1 MPELDLFLNEP
12 YLKYG
17 IRQYVK
23 WNPTV
28 APHILCYGATGS
40 GKTVACKLIL
50 SRIAKHIP
58 DSQIWVNDFKG
69 DNTDF
74 LFCRNSK
81 RYFRFRECEQGFDE
95 FYKLFLKRQSGEDTT
110 QNFVICYFDEWASYI
125 QSLERKKSELE
136 KGKLSTL
143 LMMSRSYNMHI
154 LQSFQRCDSVYFSSG
169 SRDQYGVVTALG
181 NLTTQ
186 GKEMMLS
193 EFKDQMK
200 ADRKQGTGYMIT
212 NGTDFTSIQV
222 PFISDMSKMHYYIKE
237 AVNR

>member
-1 MPELDLFLNEP
+1 MAEIPIFLNEE
-12 YLKYG
+12 YAKRGISKY
-17 IRQYVK
+17 VL
-23 WNPTV
+23 WNPAL
-28 APHILCYGATGS
+28 APHIICYGATGM

-50 SRIAKHIP
+50 ARIAKYVP
-58 DSQIWVNDFKG
+58 DSQIWINDFKG

-74 LFCRNSK
+74 VFCRNST
-81 RYFRFRECEQGFDE
+81 RYFRFNECEQGFDE
-95 FYKLFLKRQSGEDTT
+95 FYKVFLKRQSGEDTAK
-110 QNFVICYFDEWASYI
+110 NFICCYWDEWASYI
-125 QSLERKKSELE
+125 QSLDRKKSDLE

-154 LQSFQRCDSVYFSSG
+154 VSSFQRCDSVYFYAG
-169 SRDQYGVVTALG
+169 SRDQYNIVVSLG

-186 GKEMMLS
+186 GKEMMMS

-200 ADRKQGTGYMIT
+200 PDRKRGTGYMIT

-222 PFISDMSKMHYYIKE
+222 PIISDMSKIHYYIKE